1 MISALTCLVTL
12 GLACASPQQPSKSV
26 ATSVSMPVPAPQRAR
41 SDAKYQRQ
49 SVNMLTS
56 FVPSKPRWGTYDTGK
71 LAGSTV
77 SDLYAWYLGYKGTLP
92 KKLTVDWSLQLHK
105 LWAHKAAISKTSIAT
120 VTGDMLVAEYDRF
133 DPERMSL
140 GEYESAA
147 DAQARLMYRSLDW
160 GQVGE
165 MYFVTKNGSTDT
177 RRLALLKRVAAD
189 IRGRTLVAY
198 AMTELLPSSGN
209 YSGAYLDFLL
219 RHGGRRYVESLPAIH
234 DQLTSYGP
242 FQFTSKAV
250 YDTGSVAVGGA
261 SRVNRAL
268 PQRLRIPG
276 SVTLFRG
283 DQHLRAAYLFA
294 ISNLAVFIRKLDE
307 RHLATFERVASS
319 KSLELAQ
326 FIATA
331 HNKPAVAYSSGV
343 KWLNA
348 KAKPDYRASC
358 PTVSRR
364 YATKT
369 FENFKALSL
378 LAAL

>member
-1 MISALTCLVTL
+1 MISSFTCFVL
-12 GLACASPQQPSKSV
+12 GVACASPQPSS
-26 ATSVSMPVPAPQRAR
+26 SVSMSIPAPQKAQSGVAFQKRSVKMLRALPSQSR
-41 SDAKYQRQ
+41 S
-49 SVNMLTS
+49 
-56 FVPSKPRWGTYDTGK
+56 GTYDTGK

-77 SDLYAWYLGYKGTLP
+77 SDLYAWYLGHTGIVP
-92 KKLTVDWSLQLHK
+92 KKLTVNWSLQLQN
-105 LWAHKAAISKTSIAT
+105 LWAHKAAISKTGIVK
-120 VTGDMLVAEYDRF
+120 VTGDMLVAEYTRF

-140 GEYESAA
+140 GDYESVA
-147 DAQARLMYRSLDW
+147 DKQARLVYRNLDW

-165 MYFVTKNGSTDT
+165 MYFVTKDGTTDT
-177 RRLALLKRVAAD
+177 RRLALLKRVSAN
-189 IRGRTLVAY
+189 IKGRTLVAY

-219 RHGGRRYVESLPAIH
+219 RNGGRRYVESLPAIH
-234 DQLTSYGP
+234 DPLTSYGP

-250 YDTGSVAVGGA
+250 YDTGTVAVGGA

-268 PQRLRIPG
+268 PQKLRIPG

-294 ISNLAVFIRKLDE
+294 VSNLAVFIRKLDE
-307 RHLATFERVASS
+307 KHLATFERVASS
-319 KSLELAQ
+319 KSLQLAQ

-331 HNKPAVAYSSGV
+331 HNKPAVAYASGM
-343 KWLNA
+343 KWLTA
-348 KAKPDYRASC
+348 KAKPEYRASC
-358 PTVSRR
+358 PAVSRR

-369 FENFKALSL
+369 FENFQALSL